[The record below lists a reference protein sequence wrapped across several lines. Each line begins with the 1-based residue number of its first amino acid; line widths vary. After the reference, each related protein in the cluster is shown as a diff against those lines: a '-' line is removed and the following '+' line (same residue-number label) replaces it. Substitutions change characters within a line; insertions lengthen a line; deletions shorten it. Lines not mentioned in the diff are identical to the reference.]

1 VISDG
6 APTGTVTTVL
16 GNIDARSL
24 GRTNY
29 HEHLFQVTP
38 LLPGDELDDEDA
50 SRQEAALLRESGFDA
65 MIDATP
71 TGLGRNPVALAR
83 ISRATGIHVVA
94 TTGGHREAHYAPGH
108 WLLELSSGQLANRF
122 TDDVQVGMPVRDD
135 AGSAE
140 VVANE
145 AGLPVRAGVLKAGI
159 DYWGWTEFERRVLAA
174 VADAHARTGAPVMVH
189 LEHGSAAFE
198 LLEVLASDGV
208 RPEAVLLAHVDRNP
222 DPGLHAELATAGA
235 YLGYDG
241 FARTRN
247 WPDSMLIDCL
257 VRSAELGAIDRLMIG
272 GDVAR
277 RTRYV
282 AYGGRPGLASVGRRV
297 VPRLVQ
303 AGDKDLVEAVL
314 VRNPARYLSTASRS
328 ANRTLPNERDRGVG
342 DPRCSP
348 W

>member
-50 SRQEAALLRESGFDA
+50 SRQEAALLRDSGFDA

-71 TGLGRNPVALAR
+71 TALGRNPTALAR

-108 WLLELSSGQLANRF
+108 WLLELSSGELANRF
-122 TDDVQVGMPVRDD
+122 TNDVQVGMPVRDA

-140 VVANE
+140 IVANE

-159 DYWGWTEFERRVLAA
+159 GYWGL
-174 VADAHARTGAPVMVH
+174 D
-189 LEHGSAAFE
+189 S
-198 LLEVLASDGV
+198 V
-208 RPEAVLLAHVDRNP
+208 R
-222 DPGLHAELATAGA
+222 TAGA
-235 YLGYDG
+235 GRG
-241 FARTRN
+241 RRRARTN
-247 WPDSMLIDCL
+247 
-257 VRSAELGAIDRLMIG
+257 
-272 GDVAR
+272 
-277 RTRYV
+277 
-282 AYGGRPGLASVGRRV
+282 GRPSYGAPGARQRRV
-297 VPRLVQ
+297 RTARG
-303 AGDKDLVEAVL
+303 AGE
-314 VRNPARYLSTASRS
+314 
-328 ANRTLPNERDRGVG
+328 
-342 DPRCSP
+342 
-348 W
+348 

>member
-159 DYWGWTEFERRVLAA
+159 RLLGLDRV
-174 VADAHARTGAPVMVH
+174 R
-189 LEHGSAAFE
+189 
-198 LLEVLASDGV
+198 
-208 RPEAVLLAHVDRNP
+208 
-222 DPGLHAELATAGA
+222 TAGA
-235 YLGYDG
+235 GRG
-241 FARTRN
+241 RRRARTN
-247 WPDSMLIDCL
+247 
-257 VRSAELGAIDRLMIG
+257 
-272 GDVAR
+272 
-277 RTRYV
+277 
-282 AYGGRPGLASVGRRV
+282 GRPGDGAPGARQRRV
-297 VPRLVQ
+297 RTARG
-303 AGDKDLVEAVL
+303 AGE
-314 VRNPARYLSTASRS
+314 
-328 ANRTLPNERDRGVG
+328 
-342 DPRCSP
+342 
-348 W
+348 

>member
-208 RPEAVLLAHVDRNP
+208 RPEAVLLAHIDRNP
-222 DPGLHAELATAGA
+222 DPGLRAELAAAGA

-241 FARTRN
+241 FARTRD
-247 WPDSMLIDCL
+247 WPDSVLIDCL
-257 VRSAELGAIDRLMIG
+257 VGSAESGATDRLMIG

-282 AYGGRPGLASVGRRV
+282 AYGGRPGLAYVGRRV

-303 AGDKDLVEAVL
+303 AGYGDLVEAVL

-328 ANRTLPNERDRGVG
+328 ANRGVRETLHSLLRSTEED
-342 DPRCSP
+342 
-348 W
+348 